1 MEYRPGKAERTKAQ
15 LGEAVISLLAE
26 MPPEHVTAEMITER
40 AGMGRAT
47 WFRHFSS
54 KSDAA
59 TCALVARW
67 MRWAA
72 DEAPVLGPHAD
83 LLPFLRMIYDQRET
97 IALLYARGMRQ
108 SVLDASTK
116 IADALAADGQAGY
129 HEKFYLYE
137 FVGIQDE
144 WVERG
149 FAETPEEVA
158 AILNGFDVLMAPAAA
173 NKSH

>member
-1 MEYRPGKAERTKAQ
+1 MEYKPGKAERTEAL

-26 MPPEHVTAEMITER
+26 MPPERVTAEAIAER

-47 WFRHFSS
+47 WFRHFTS
-54 KSDAA
+54 KTDAV

-67 MRWAA
+67 MHWMA
-72 DEAPVLGPHAD
+72 DELPILGPQTD

-97 IALLYARGMRQ
+97 IALLYACGMRQ
-108 SVLDASTK
+108 SVLDASAK
-116 IADALAADGQAGY
+116 IAEALVIGGRTEY
-129 HEKFYLYE
+129 IKKFYLYG

-173 NKSH
+173 SKSH

>member
-1 MEYRPGKAERTKAQ
+1 MEYRPGKADRTKAQ

-26 MPPEHVTAEMITER
+26 MPPERVTADAIAER

-54 KSDAA
+54 KSEAA

-72 DEAPVLGPHAD
+72 DEALGLGPKAD
-83 LLPFLRMIYDQRET
+83 LLPFLRMVYGQKET

-108 SVLDASTK
+108 SVMDASAK
-116 IADALAADGQAGY
+116 IAEAFVGDERTGY
-129 HEKFYLYE
+129 RKKFYLYG
-137 FVGIQDE
+137 FVGIHDE

-158 AILNGFDVLMAPAAA
+158 AILNGLDDLMSCMPPQ
-173 NKSH
+173 SFP

>member
-1 MEYRPGKAERTKAQ
+1 MEYRPGKVERTKAQ
-15 LGEAVISLLAE
+15 RGEAVISLLAE
-26 MPPEHVTAEMITER
+26 MPPESVTAEAIAKR

-72 DEAPVLGPHAD
+72 DEAPVLDPQAD
-83 LLPFLRMIYDQRET
+83 LLPFLRMVYGQREI

-108 SVLDASTK
+108 SVLDASAK
-116 IADALAADGQAGY
+116 IAEALVVGGRIGY
-129 HEKFYLYE
+129 REMFYLYG

-158 AILNGFDVLMAPAAA
+158 AMLGEFGLPL
-173 NKSH
+173 